1 MTSGNC
7 LNIFGAIRLPLL
19 ALALMAL
26 FAVLVLALS
35 AVHLAHAQEP
45 DTVAPKFVSART
57 DSDGA
62 YVIVTFSED
71 IFLSPVVR
79 YAIEKLQIKPY
90 QFPKAVMDVTVDGHN
105 DVLTDYVFISGSEL
119 WMSLSAHVSSGQ
131 EVKVAYDNIF
141 AQSGGGIFVDASGN
155 AAPYFSFQPVK
166 NNSTLSGDIDRTPD
180 YALSV
185 SELTIP
191 EGGSATYTVVLVS
204 QPTQDVHVR
213 VSPFKTLVTSVDIVP
228 FTPDNWDTPQTVT
241 VSTYEDDDPFDAWG
255 VVHHYLEWDEDGY
268 SVTNEDYWVGIDVV
282 VDDGDLPLPVTGN
295 ILNAFQEGGATSV
308 ASYTASGAGDSTV
321 TWSLLGE
328 DSDDF
333 SISDSGVLSF
343 NSPPDYDSPSDSEAD
358 NVYELFVEAS
368 TDSSLGFLPV
378 VVIVIERSNTPA
390 TGAPTITGTAQVGQT
405 LTADTSGI
413 SDADGLDNVSYSYQ
427 WISNDGTTDTDIDG
441 ATSSTY
447 EVQSSD
453 NGKVIK
459 VRVTFTDDAG
469 SDESLTSAGTSA
481 VVMGWL

>member
-1 MTSGNC
+1 MNDARRPG
-7 LNIFGAIRLPLL
+7 IFRAAVILGVTL
-19 ALALMAL
+19 ALALL
-26 FAVLVLALS
+26 AVQ
-35 AVHLAHAQEP
+35 LAHAQEP

-57 DSDGA
+57 DTDGA

-90 QFPKAVMDVTVDGHN
+90 QFPKAVMDVTTDGHD
-105 DVLTDYVFISGSEL
+105 DVLTDYVFIRGSEL
-119 WMSLSAHVSSGQ
+119 WMSLSAHVSGGQ
-131 EVKVAYDNIF
+131 EVEVAYNNIF
-141 AQSGGGIFVDASGN
+141 ARTGEGIFVDASGN

-166 NNSTLSGDIDRTPD
+166 NNSTLPSDIDRTPD

-241 VSTYEDDDPFDAWG
+241 VSTYNDDDPFDAWG

-308 ASYTASGAGDSTV
+308 ASYTVPSAGGSTV

-328 DSDDF
+328 DNDDF
-333 SISDSGVLSF
+333 SISESGVLTF
-343 NSPPDYDSPSDSEAD
+343 NSPPDHDSPSDSNAD

-368 TDSSLGFLPV
+368 NDSSIGFLPV

-390 TGAPTITGTAQVGQT
+390 TGAPTISGTAQVGQT

-413 SDADGLDNVSYSYQ
+413 SDADGLDNVSYGYQ
-427 WISNDGTTDTDIDG
+427 WLADDAEIDG
-441 ATSSTY
+441 AKSSTY

-459 VRVTFTDDAG
+459 VQVTFTDDGG
-469 SDESLTSAGTSA
+469 SDESLTSAGTAA
-481 VVMGWL
+481 VVLGGL